1 MKVLLWGIESP
12 WTINFV
18 MNFLLE
24 NGYEV
29 YILNRGKQKETK
41 ITNKIYKQY
50 GTHIIEFP
58 TIVTESYHKNEGN
71 FIKFL
76 YIHFLF
82 LKTIIM
88 SGPFDLINMQYVEY
102 ADLIDAVI
110 VKFILRTKL
119 ILSYWG
125 SDLLRAEGGKLN
137 SVGKFSKYA
146 DFVTFD
152 NIDLELKYKE
162 LYKWAGKIPQKT
174 VMLGLPVLDII
185 KYKSDND
192 SKDKLR
198 KKWGID
204 EGKVVIAIGYNGIPE
219 QQHKKVLGALE
230 KLDNSYKEKIVL
242 LLQMSYGGSRSY
254 RNSVII
260 AAKKTGFQYIDIQRF
275 LTDDEVAE
283 IRLLTDVFINAQVTD
298 AFSGSVCENLF
309 AGAVLI
315 NAGWLHYN
323 ELKKYDFRYLEF
335 KSFNTM
341 NEIVQKSLEE
351 KIDVEKNKDLIWKLR
366 SWETCAPKWKKIY
379 RRTCNCGKNSGN
391 FGRRK
396 RYKASPLYHC
406 NTKASGSYSR

>member
-1 MKVLLWGIESP
+1 MKVLLWGIDSP
-12 WTINFV
+12 WTINFIK
-18 MNFLLE
+18 NFLLK
-24 NGYEV
+24 NNYEV
-29 YILNRGKQKETK
+29 WVLDRGEKKKSKKLSEFYKE
-41 ITNKIYKQY
+41 Y
-50 GTHIIEFP
+50 GIHSIEFP
-58 TIVTESYHKNEGN
+58 SIITEADDKKEEN

-76 YIHFLF
+76 YIHFL
-82 LKTIIM
+82 LIKTIIM
-88 SGPFDLINMQYVEY
+88 SGSFDLINMQYVEY

-110 VKFILRTKL
+110 VKFISRTKL
-119 ILSYWG
+119 VLSYWG

-152 NIDLELKYKE
+152 NVDLELKYKE

-174 VMLGLPVLDII
+174 AMLGLPVLDII
-185 KYKSDND
+185 KRKSDND
-192 SKDKLR
+192 SKNKMR

-204 EGKVVIAIGYNGIPE
+204 EGKIVIAIGYNGIPE

-230 KLDNSYKEKIVL
+230 KLDDSYKEKIVL

-260 AAKKTGFQYIDIQRF
+260 AAKKAGFQYIDVQRF

-315 NAGWLHYN
+315 NAGWLRYN
-323 ELKKYDFRYLEF
+323 ELKKYDFRFWEF

-341 NEIVQKSLEE
+341 NEIVQKALEE

-366 SWETCAPKWKKIY
+366 SWETCAPKWEKIY
-379 RRTCNCGKNSGN
+379 RRTCDCGKNSGN

-396 RYKASPLYHC
+396 RYKASSLYHC
-406 NTKASGSYSR
+406 NTEASGSYSR